1 MLPLDDLAF
10 LAYVDYRLHVPMR
23 TTRTTMSIT
32 DELQKLA
39 DLHDKGKLSDQEF
52 ADAKKRLLAENGGGV
67 PGDGKPTDGGMSE
80 KTYWSSRWSA
90 GNLFFRDSL
99 TLAGDGMLF
108 RKGAM
113 FGSSEERINYRTV
126 ASVRIKNGVF
136 LADVTIETSGG
147 SQPIFINGLW
157 KSQAKEIQ
165 DSIRVLQRGG

>member
-1 MLPLDDLAF
+1 
-10 LAYVDYRLHVPMR
+10 
-23 TTRTTMSIT
+23 
-32 DELQKLA
+32 
-39 DLHDKGKLSDQEF
+39 
-52 ADAKKRLLAENGGGV
+52 
-67 PGDGKPTDGGMSE
+67 
-80 KTYWSSRWSA
+80 
-90 GNLFFRDSL
+90 
-99 TLAGDGMLF
+99 MLF